1 MKHKRKL
8 LWLSLV
14 ALLFI
19 VFTTACGNKETIFL
33 KMDNTTATLNKKV
46 EAKFTFKTNKGNKYT
61 VTDVKTGQKLGTK
74 KADSGNEELTLFDVG
89 KYKLTVYFNGDKKS
103 KIITVKPLRIKA
115 SELTGESSSSKNK
128 SESKSKAMNFGQG
141 DMVGNGDMVASITVN
156 SVQLVGPDDVSVT
169 DVSHNYD
176 GMQQYAIVNYTVK
189 AIKVEIPLDDFDGS
203 ELSIADSNGTIG
215 TQSSNRDPGTPDTL
229 SEGQSADLRIGVGL
243 KHSGNDITVKFNNL
257 TWKGQAQ

>member
-141 DMVGNGDMVASITVN
+141 DMVGNGDMVANRDIT
-156 SVQLVGPDDVSVT
+156 SYPDQGTVITS
-169 DVSHNYD
+169 D
-176 GMQQYAIVNYTVK
+176 GQQIDAALNTVK
-189 AIKVEIPLDDFDGS
+189 GYKENFGGDIAKGVTKEGDIMAPVEKLNNVSDIKSLRLKFDGS
-203 ELSIADSNGTIG
+203 Y
-215 TQSSNRDPGTPDTL
+215 DTDNYEDDN
-229 SEGQSADLRIGVGL
+229 SQHDY
-243 KHSGNDITVKFNNL
+243 DITLNL
-257 TWKGQAQ
+257 N